1 MVYKSFG
8 VEWLGEILEYWE
20 MKRLKFI
27 FYFVYGDFLGLENR
41 EDGNINVYGFN
52 GMIGLYL
59 KVNIFLLV
67 IIVGRKGFFGK
78 I

>member
-1 MVYKSFG
+1 
-8 VEWLGEILEYWE
+8 